1 MDLRRR
7 RHGRSMTL
15 FEILPSPRQAGRSP
29 ASQYAAQTS
38 QVKQRLIQYPLDS
51 GGVRLAER
59 RVWPRFD

>member
-1 MDLRRR
+1 
-7 RHGRSMTL
+7 MTL